1 MGRTKEFDREQVLRK
16 AMIVFWEKGYE
27 ATSIPDLLES
37 MELSRSSMYETF
49 QDKQTL
55 YYETIQYYKK
65 MSQKKRDQM
74 IHATSAIAGIRQ
86 YFELHIMNAF
96 ATHGEALPNGCL
108 ITNAS
113 VGLDTVD
120 EPLQNMIR
128 QRFTELEQLFY
139 ETLKKGQETGEIAP
153 EKDIKMFSYLLLNL
167 NHSINVMA
175 RVQSDINKVHGM
187 MNAVFEM
194 M

>member
-27 ATSIPDLLES
+27 GASIPDLLQS

-55 YYETIQYYKK
+55 YYEAIQQYKK
-65 MSQKKRDQM
+65 MSQKKRDLMNQ
-74 IHATSAIAGIRQ
+74 APSAITGIRQ
-86 YFELHIMNAF
+86 YFELHITNAF
-96 ATHGEALPNGCL
+96 ATHREAYPNGCL

-113 VGLDTVD
+113 VGLDAMD
-120 EPLQNMIR
+120 EPLQNTIR
-128 QRFTELEQLFY
+128 QSFTELEQLFY
-139 ETLKKGQETGEIAP
+139 EKLKKGQEMGEISP
-153 EKDIKMFSYLLLNL
+153 EKDIKMLSFLLLNL

-175 RVQSDINKVHGM
+175 RIQSDSDKVRGM
-187 MNAVFEM
+187 MNAVIESL
-194 M
+194 

>member
-37 MELSRSSMYETF
+37 MELSRSSLYETF

-55 YYETIQYYKK
+55 YYEAVQAYKK
-65 MSQKKRDQM
+65 MSQKKRDLL
-74 IHATSAIAGIRQ
+74 INAPSAIDGIRQ
-86 YFELHIMNAF
+86 YFEVHITNAF
-96 ATHGEALPNGCL
+96 ATHGEAFPNGCL

-113 VGLDTVD
+113 IGLDAMD
-120 EPLQNMIR
+120 EPLQKEIR
-128 QRFTELEQLFY
+128 QSFTELERLFY
-139 ETLKKGQETGEIAP
+139 EKLKKGQETGEIAP

-175 RVQSDINKVHGM
+175 RIQSSNDKVRAM
-187 MNAVFEM
+187 MYAVFEM
-194 M
+194 L

>member
-27 ATSIPDLLES
+27 AASIPDLLES

-55 YYETIQYYKK
+55 YYEAIQYYKK

-74 IHATSAIAGIRQ
+74 IHATSAIEGIRQ

-96 ATHGEALPNGCL
+96 ATHGEAFPNGCL

-120 EPLQNMIR
+120 EPLQNTIR
-128 QRFTELEQLFY
+128 QSFTELEQLFY

-153 EKDIKMFSYLLLNL
+153 EKDIRVLSYLLLNL

-175 RVQSDINKVHGM
+175 RIQSDIHKVQGM

-194 M
+194 L